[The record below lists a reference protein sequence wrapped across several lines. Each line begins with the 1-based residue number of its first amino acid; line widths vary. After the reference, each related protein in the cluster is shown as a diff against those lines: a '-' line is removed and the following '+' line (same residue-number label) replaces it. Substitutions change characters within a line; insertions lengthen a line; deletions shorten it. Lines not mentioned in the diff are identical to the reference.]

1 MANFIIA
8 LLTALIGGLIGTYF
22 GARFLNMR
30 EESKMQRVR
39 DIAIKALN
47 LIKKYAKQSYRNAEN
62 DFNTSLSITEKRM
75 VIVALHKLGIPI
87 GVPSNEVFNIRKVF
101 FVNTTIE
108 EDEIDGIILQINKGF
123 CDNLFYIDPDTYF
136 AANYTQFA
144 MRNAGKK
151 YVSEVLAKS
160 RVNVA
165 TNQLIEPIDLGTI
178 FSLGEFKAIQVLR
191 DQVRDQM
198 YFDKNGLPIKE
209 KIESLLKDIDLGLW
223 DMYLMWNFEAY
234 QNVKAQNQM
243 GQFISNLPRIGTPL
257 MSNSSEAN
265 SLLDKQCDKKATRNF
280 RKTRIK
286 YIK

>member
-8 LLTALIGGLIGTYF
+8 LSTALIGGLIGTYF

-47 LIKKYAKQSYRNAEN
+47 VIKKYSKQSYRNAEN

-75 VIVALHKLGIPI
+75 VIVALHKLGVPI

-101 FVNTTIE
+101 FVNTIIE
-108 EDEIDGIILQINKGF
+108 EDEINGIILQINKGF

-243 GQFISNLPRIGTPL
+243 GQFISNLPRIGTPP
-257 MSNSSEAN
+257 MSNSSEAK
-265 SLLDKQCDKKATRNF
+265 SLLDKQCDKKNN
-280 RKTRIK
+280 KK
-286 YIK
+286 LQKNKNKVY

>member
-257 MSNSSEAN
+257 MSNSSEAK
-265 SLLDKQCDKKATRNF
+265 SLLDKQCDKKNN
-280 RKTRIK
+280 KK
-286 YIK
+286 LQKNKNKVY

>member
-1 MANFIIA
+1 MVNFIIA

-39 DIAIKALN
+39 DVAIKALN
-47 LIKKYAKQSYRNAEN
+47 VIKKYSKQSYRNAEN
-62 DFNTSLSITEKRM
+62 DFNTSLTITEKRM
-75 VIVALHKLGIPI
+75 VIVALHKLGVPI

-108 EDEIDGIILQINKGF
+108 EDEINGIILQINKGF

-160 RVNVA
+160 RVNIA
-165 TNQLIEPIDLGTI
+165 TNQLIEPMDLGTI

-209 KIESLLKDIDLGLW
+209 KIESLMKDIDLGLW

-243 GQFISNLPRIGTPL
+243 GQYISNLPLLGMPPK
-257 MSNSSEAN
+257 SSPSEAK
-265 SLLDKQCDKKATRNF
+265 SLLDKQGDNKSNKKNL
-280 RKTRIK
+280 KNNNK
-286 YIK
+286 VD

>member
-30 EESKMQRVR
+30 EENKMQRVR

-47 LIKKYAKQSYRNAEN
+47 VIKKYAKQSYRNAEN

-75 VIVALHKLGIPI
+75 VIVALHKLGVPI

-101 FVNTTIE
+101 FVNTIIE
-108 EDEIDGIILQINKGF
+108 EDEINGIILQINKGF

-209 KIESLLKDIDLGLW
+209 RIESLLKDIDLGLW
-223 DMYLMWNFEAY
+223 DMYLMWNFEVY
-234 QNVKAQNQM
+234 QNVKTQNQM
-243 GQFISNLPRIGTPL
+243 GQFISNLPRLGTFPK
-257 MSNSSEAN
+257 SNSSEAK
-265 SLLDKQCDKKATRNF
+265 SLLDKQCDKRSNKKLLKN
-280 RKTRIK
+280 KNK
-286 YIK
+286 VY

>member
-30 EESKMQRVR
+30 EENKMQRVR

-47 LIKKYAKQSYRNAEN
+47 VIKKYAKQSYRNAEN

-75 VIVALHKLGIPI
+75 VIVALHKLGVPI

-101 FVNTTIE
+101 FVNTIIE
-108 EDEIDGIILQINKGF
+108 EDEINGIILQINKGF

-209 KIESLLKDIDLGLW
+209 RIESLLKDIDLGLW

-234 QNVKAQNQM
+234 QNVKTQNQM
-243 GQFISNLPRIGTPL
+243 GQFISNLPRLGTFPK
-257 MSNSSEAN
+257 SNSSEAK
-265 SLLDKQCDKKATRNF
+265 SLLDKQCDKRSNKKFLKN
-280 RKTRIK
+280 KNK
-286 YIK
+286 VY

>member
-47 LIKKYAKQSYRNAEN
+47 LIKKYAKQSYRNSEN
-62 DFNTSLSITEKRM
+62 DFNSSLSITEKRM

-257 MSNSSEAN
+257 MSNSSEAK
-265 SLLDKQCDKKATRNF
+265 SLLDKQCDKKSN
-280 RKTRIK
+280 KK
-286 YIK
+286 LQKNNNKVH

>member
-8 LLTALIGGLIGTYF
+8 LSTALIGGLIGTYF

-75 VIVALHKLGIPI
+75 VIVALHKLGVPI

-243 GQFISNLPRIGTPL
+243 GQFISNLPRIGTPP
-257 MSNSSEAN
+257 MSNSSEAK
-265 SLLDKQCDKKATRNF
+265 SLLDKQCDKKNN
-280 RKTRIK
+280 KK
-286 YIK
+286 LQKNKNKVY

>member
-75 VIVALHKLGIPI
+75 VIVALHKLGVPI

-243 GQFISNLPRIGTPL
+243 GQFISNLPRIGTPP
-257 MSNSSEAN
+257 MSNASEAK
-265 SLLDKQCDKKATRNF
+265 SLLDKQCDKKSN
-280 RKTRIK
+280 KK
-286 YIK
+286 LLKNKNKVY

>member
-30 EESKMQRVR
+30 EENKMQRVR

-47 LIKKYAKQSYRNAEN
+47 VIKKYAKQSYRNAEN

-75 VIVALHKLGIPI
+75 VIVALHKLGVPI

-101 FVNTTIE
+101 FVNTIIE
-108 EDEIDGIILQINKGF
+108 EDEINGIILQINKGF

-209 KIESLLKDIDLGLW
+209 RIESLLKDIDLGLW

-234 QNVKAQNQM
+234 QNVKTQNQM
-243 GQFISNLPRIGTPL
+243 GQFISNLPRLGTFP
-257 MSNSSEAN
+257 MSNSSEAK
-265 SLLDKQCDKKATRNF
+265 SLLDKQCDKRSNKKLLKN
-280 RKTRIK
+280 KNK
-286 YIK
+286 VY

>member
-1 MANFIIA
+1 MANIIIA

-257 MSNSSEAN
+257 MSNSSEAK
-265 SLLDKQCDKKATRNF
+265 SLLDKQRDKKSN
-280 RKTRIK
+280 KK
-286 YIK
+286 LQKNKNKVY

>member
-1 MANFIIA
+1 MANFVIA

-47 LIKKYAKQSYRNAEN
+47 LIKKYAKQSYRNSEN

-75 VIVALHKLGIPI
+75 VIVALHKLGVPI

-209 KIESLLKDIDLGLW
+209 KIESLLKDTDLGLW

-234 QNVKAQNQM
+234 LNVKAQNQM
-243 GQFISNLPRIGTPL
+243 GQFISNLPRIGTPP
-257 MSNSSEAN
+257 MSNSSEAK
-265 SLLDKQCDKKATRNF
+265 SLLDKQCKKKKQQETSE
-280 RKTRIK
+280 KQE
-286 YIK
+286 

>member
-47 LIKKYAKQSYRNAEN
+47 VIKKYSKQSYRNAEN

-75 VIVALHKLGIPI
+75 VIVALHKLGVPI

-101 FVNTTIE
+101 FVNTIIE
-108 EDEIDGIILQINKGF
+108 EDEINGIILQINKGF

-234 QNVKAQNQM
+234 QNVKTQNQM

-257 MSNSSEAN
+257 ISNSSEAK

-280 RKTRIK
+280 RKNK
-286 YIK
+286 NKVY

>member
-1 MANFIIA
+1 MANFVIA

-47 LIKKYAKQSYRNAEN
+47 LIKKYAKQSYRNSEN

-243 GQFISNLPRIGTPL
+243 GQFISNLPRIGTPP
-257 MSNSSEAN
+257 MSNSSEAK
-265 SLLDKQCDKKATRNF
+265 SLLDKQCDKKKQQETSE
-280 RKTRIK
+280 KQE
-286 YIK
+286 

>member
-62 DFNTSLSITEKRM
+62 DFNASLSITEKRM
-75 VIVALHKLGIPI
+75 VIVALHKLGVPI

-243 GQFISNLPRIGTPL
+243 GQFISNLPRIGTPP
-257 MSNSSEAN
+257 MSNSSEAK
-265 SLLDKQCDKKATRNF
+265 SLLDKQCDKKNN
-280 RKTRIK
+280 KK
-286 YIK
+286 LQKNKNKVY

>member
-1 MANFIIA
+1 MANIIIA

-30 EESKMQRVR
+30 EESKMRRVR

-75 VIVALHKLGIPI
+75 VIVALHKLGVPI

-243 GQFISNLPRIGTPL
+243 GQFISNLPRIGTPP
-257 MSNSSEAN
+257 MSNSSEAK
-265 SLLDKQCDKKATRNF
+265 SLLDKQCDKRSNKKLLKN
-280 RKTRIK
+280 KNK
-286 YIK
+286 VY

>member
-47 LIKKYAKQSYRNAEN
+47 VIKKYSKQSYRNAEN

-75 VIVALHKLGIPI
+75 VIVALHKLGVPI

-243 GQFISNLPRIGTPL
+243 GQFISNLPRIGTPP
-257 MSNSSEAN
+257 MSNSPEAK
-265 SLLDKQCDKKATRNF
+265 SLLDKQCDKKNN
-280 RKTRIK
+280 RKLQK
-286 YIK
+286 NKNKVY

>member
-30 EESKMQRVR
+30 EENKMQRVR

-47 LIKKYAKQSYRNAEN
+47 VIKKYAKQSYRNAEN

-75 VIVALHKLGIPI
+75 VIVALHKLGVPI

-178 FSLGEFKAIQVLR
+178 FSLGEYKAIQVLR

-243 GQFISNLPRIGTPL
+243 GQFISNLPRIGTPP
-257 MSNSSEAN
+257 MSNSSEAK
-265 SLLDKQCDKKATRNF
+265 SLLDKQSDKKNN
-280 RKTRIK
+280 KK
-286 YIK
+286 LQKNKNKVY

>member
-30 EESKMQRVR
+30 EENKMQRVR

-47 LIKKYAKQSYRNAEN
+47 VIKKYSKQSYRNAEN

-75 VIVALHKLGIPI
+75 VIVALHKLGVPI

-243 GQFISNLPRIGTPL
+243 GQFISNLPCIGTPP
-257 MSNSSEAN
+257 MSNSSEAK
-265 SLLDKQCDKKATRNF
+265 SLLDKQCDKKNN
-280 RKTRIK
+280 KK
-286 YIK
+286 LQKNKNKVY

>member
-8 LLTALIGGLIGTYF
+8 LSTALIGGLIGTYF

-75 VIVALHKLGIPI
+75 VIVALHKLGVPI

-243 GQFISNLPRIGTPL
+243 GQFISNLPRIGTPP
-257 MSNSSEAN
+257 MSNSPEAK
-265 SLLDKQCDKKATRNF
+265 SLLDKQCDKKNN
-280 RKTRIK
+280 RKLQK
-286 YIK
+286 NKNKVY

>member
-75 VIVALHKLGIPI
+75 VIVALHKLGVPI

-151 YVSEVLAKS
+151 YVLEVLAKS

-209 KIESLLKDIDLGLW
+209 KIEYLLKDIDLGLW

-234 QNVKAQNQM
+234 QNVKAQNQI

-257 MSNSSEAN
+257 MSNSSEAK
-265 SLLDKQCDKKATRNF
+265 SLLDKQCDKKSN
-280 RKTRIK
+280 KK
-286 YIK
+286 LLKNKNKVY

>member
-47 LIKKYAKQSYRNAEN
+47 VIKKYAKQSYRNAEN

-75 VIVALHKLGIPI
+75 VIVALHKLGVPI

-101 FVNTTIE
+101 FVNTIIE
-108 EDEIDGIILQINKGF
+108 EDEINGIILQINKGF

-243 GQFISNLPRIGTPL
+243 GQFISNLPRIGTPP
-257 MSNSSEAN
+257 MSNSSEAK
-265 SLLDKQCDKKATRNF
+265 SLLDKQCDKRSNKKLLKN
-280 RKTRIK
+280 KNK
-286 YIK
+286 VY

>member
-47 LIKKYAKQSYRNAEN
+47 VIKKYAKQSYRNAEN

-75 VIVALHKLGIPI
+75 VIVALHKLGVPI

-243 GQFISNLPRIGTPL
+243 GQFISNLPRIGTPP
-257 MSNSSEAN
+257 MSNSSEAK
-265 SLLDKQCDKKATRNF
+265 SLLDKQCDKKNN
-280 RKTRIK
+280 KK
-286 YIK
+286 LQKNKNKVY

>member
-75 VIVALHKLGIPI
+75 VIVALHKLGVPI

-101 FVNTTIE
+101 FVNTIIE
-108 EDEIDGIILQINKGF
+108 EDEINGIILQINKGF

-234 QNVKAQNQM
+234 QNVKTQNQM

-257 MSNSSEAN
+257 MSNSSEA
-265 SLLDKQCDKKATRNF
+265 
-280 RKTRIK
+280 
-286 YIK
+286 

>member
-47 LIKKYAKQSYRNAEN
+47 LIKKYAKQSYRNSEN

-75 VIVALHKLGIPI
+75 VIVALHKLGVPI

-243 GQFISNLPRIGTPL
+243 GQFISNLPRIGTPP
-257 MSNSSEAN
+257 MSNSSEAK
-265 SLLDKQCDKKATRNF
+265 SLLDKQCDKKKQQETSE
-280 RKTRIK
+280 KQE
-286 YIK
+286 

>member
-75 VIVALHKLGIPI
+75 VIVALHKLGVPI

-257 MSNSSEAN
+257 MSNSSEAK
-265 SLLDKQCDKKATRNF
+265 SLLDKQSDKKNN
-280 RKTRIK
+280 KK
-286 YIK
+286 LQKNKNKVY

>member
-75 VIVALHKLGIPI
+75 VIVALHKLGVPI

-101 FVNTTIE
+101 FVNTIIE
-108 EDEIDGIILQINKGF
+108 EDEINGIILQINKGF

-257 MSNSSEAN
+257 MSNSSEAK
-265 SLLDKQCDKKATRNF
+265 SLLDKQCDKRSNKKLLKKKN
-280 RKTRIK
+280 KV
-286 YIK
+286 Y

>member
-101 FVNTTIE
+101 FVNATIE

-257 MSNSSEAN
+257 MSNSSEAK
-265 SLLDKQCDKKATRNF
+265 SLLDKQCDKKKQQETSE
-280 RKTRIK
+280 KQE
-286 YIK
+286 

>member
-75 VIVALHKLGIPI
+75 VIVALHKLGVPI
-87 GVPSNEVFNIRKVF
+87 AVPSNEVFNIRKVF

-108 EDEIDGIILQINKGF
+108 EDEINGIILQINKGF

-257 MSNSSEAN
+257 MSNSSEAK
-265 SLLDKQCDKKATRNF
+265 SLLDKQCDKKSN
-280 RKTRIK
+280 KK
-286 YIK
+286 LQKNKNKVY

>member
-47 LIKKYAKQSYRNAEN
+47 LIKKYAKQSYRNSEN
-62 DFNTSLSITEKRM
+62 DFNSSLSITEKRM

-144 MRNAGKK
+144 LRNAGKK

-257 MSNSSEAN
+257 MSNSSEAK
-265 SLLDKQCDKKATRNF
+265 SLLDKQCDKKSN
-280 RKTRIK
+280 KK
-286 YIK
+286 LQKNNNKVH

>member
-47 LIKKYAKQSYRNAEN
+47 LIKKYAKQSYRNSEN

-257 MSNSSEAN
+257 MSNSSEAK
-265 SLLDKQCDKKATRNF
+265 SLLDKQCDKRSNKKLLKN
-280 RKTRIK
+280 KNK
-286 YIK
+286 VY

>member
-75 VIVALHKLGIPI
+75 VIVALHKLGVPI

-257 MSNSSEAN
+257 MSNSSEAK
-265 SLLDKQCDKKATRNF
+265 SLLDKQRDKKSN
-280 RKTRIK
+280 KK
-286 YIK
+286 LQKNKNKVY

>member
-47 LIKKYAKQSYRNAEN
+47 VIKKYAKQSYRNSEN

-101 FVNTTIE
+101 FVNATIE

-257 MSNSSEAN
+257 MSNSSEAK
-265 SLLDKQCDKKATRNF
+265 SLLDKQCDKQNNKKLQKN
-280 RKTRIK
+280 KNK
-286 YIK
+286 VY

>member
-75 VIVALHKLGIPI
+75 VIVALHKLGVPI

-108 EDEIDGIILQINKGF
+108 EDEINGIILQINKGF

-257 MSNSSEAN
+257 MGNSSEAK
-265 SLLDKQCDKKATRNF
+265 SLLDKQCDKKKQQETSE
-280 RKTRIK
+280 KQE
-286 YIK
+286 